1 MSHLSNDYWFF
12 KPGAG
17 TTTLD
22 VDFDFPGSV
31 TSPRATVLS
40 FDTDGALVAQ
50 QEIVLDGSGAGS
62 LAGLTFDNT
71 VSKVVVVVTN
81 ASTRFTQCNTDFDN
95 PPFFSC
101 FGKPLDDSTSKNYK
115 LDLSAP

>member
-1 MSHLSNDYWFF
+1 MTHMSNDYWFF

-22 VDFDFPGSV
+22 VDVDFRFAV
-31 TSPRATVLS
+31 TSPRATLLS
-40 FDTDGALVAQ
+40 FNAGGGIVEQEVALDASGDTNPPVS
-50 QEIVLDGSGAGS
+50 V
-62 LAGLTFDNT
+62 TFDST
-71 VSKVVVVVTN
+71 VAKVVIVVTN
-81 ASTRFTQCNTDFDN
+81 ASTRFTQCGSDQRA
-95 PPFFSC
+95 PFFSC